1 MHARAA
7 MPPALTRRERA
18 LIRALRT
25 PTLVQAWLNA
35 LPYNNERGGGTQR
48 SFRGVVRTRSGHC
61 LEAALFA
68 AVVLEQHGYPPLV
81 MSLESQ
87 DNLDHVVF
95 VYQRRGRWGSVARSR
110 DPGLHGRKPVF
121 STLRGLAYSYL
132 DPYVDY
138 SGRLLGYGVADLAVA
153 MGGYNWRWAE
163 GNVWKVEEL
172 LIHWPHVKLPSSTT
186 RYRQL
191 KRWYR
196 EYRAMN
202 ADRKPIDYRGREK
215 WSPLP
220 DEFVR

>member
-1 MHARAA
+1 
-7 MPPALTRRERA
+7 
-18 LIRALRT
+18 
-25 PTLVQAWLNA
+25 
-35 LPYNNERGGGTQR
+35 
-48 SFRGVVRTRSGHC
+48 
-61 LEAALFA
+61 
-68 AVVLEQHGYPPLV
+68 
-81 MSLESQ
+81 
-87 DNLDHVVF
+87 
-95 VYQRRGRWGSVARSR
+95 
-110 DPGLHGRKPVF
+110 
-121 STLRGLAYSYL
+121 
-132 DPYVDY
+132 
-138 SGRLLGYGVADLAVA
+138 VADLAVA